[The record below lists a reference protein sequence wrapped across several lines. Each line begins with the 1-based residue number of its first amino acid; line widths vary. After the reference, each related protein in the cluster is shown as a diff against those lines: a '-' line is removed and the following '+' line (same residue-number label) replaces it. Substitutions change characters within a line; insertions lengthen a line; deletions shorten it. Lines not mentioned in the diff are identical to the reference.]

1 MSDDAAAPGANDLC
15 LTTPPGGIVLDPETK
30 SHIYRTMY
38 LAQQWELQLLRF
50 LDDGR
55 VSGFYHAGRG
65 HESLEVASMLAL
77 RADDYDH
84 RGCAHM
90 IAKGMNMVE
99 LYGDF
104 LGNDKGSTTG
114 LGAGIVHIAD
124 PAHGVLGQSG
134 TLGGGHVLA
143 AGAGLSIKIRKTDQ
157 VAVNFFG
164 DGAANRGTFHEG
176 ANVAGAWKLP
186 VIYILQNNG
195 WAISTPQSRVTAVE
209 SFAERAAGYG
219 MVGVSIDGMDPWL
232 VYETM
237 TAAVERARTGGG
249 PTLIEGM
256 VKRQRGHYEG
266 DPMTYRPDEEIE
278 AAKALDPVPA
288 TRQRLLDEG
297 VLDETAL
304 KSLELEVL
312 AEVEEAAVVA
322 QQGVLPGRERLD
334 QGVYA

>member
-1 MSDDAAAPGANDLC
+1 V
-15 LTTPPGGIVLDPETK
+15 LTPETK
-30 SHIYRTMY
+30 THIYRTMY
-38 LAQQWELQLLRF
+38 LAQQWEMQLLRF

-65 HESLEVASMLAL
+65 HEALEVASMLAL
-77 RADDYDH
+77 RTDDYLLYDH

-90 IAKGMNMVE
+90 IAKGMSMVE

-143 AGAGLSIKIRKTDQ
+143 AGAALSIKIRKTDQ

-186 VIYILQNNG
+186 MIYILQNNG
-195 WAISTPQSRVTAVE
+195 WAISTPQSRVTGVE
-209 SFAERAAGYG
+209 RFAERAAGYG
-219 MVGVSIDGMDPWL
+219 MVGVTIDGMDPWL
-232 VYETM
+232 VYATM
-237 TAAVERARTGGG
+237 TEAVERARTGGG
-249 PTLIEGM
+249 ATLIEGM
-256 VKRQRGHYEG
+256 VARQRGHYEG
-266 DPMTYRPDEEIE
+266 DPMTYRPDEEIAE
-278 AAKALDPVPA
+278 AKSLDPVPA
-288 TRQRLLDEG
+288 TRQRLIDEE
-297 VLDETAL
+297 VLDEAAL
-304 KSLELEVL
+304 SALESEVL
-312 AEVEEAAVVA
+312 AEVEAAAVEA
-322 QQGVLPGRERLD
+322 QRGVLPGRERLD

>member
-1 MSDDAAAPGANDLC
+1 M
-15 LTTPPGGIVLDPETK
+15 LTPEMKTL
-30 SHIYRTMY
+30 IYRTMY
-38 LAQQWELQLLRF
+38 RAQQWELHMLRF
-50 LDDGR
+50 LADGK

-65 HESLEVASMLAL
+65 HEALEVAATLAL
-77 RADDYDH
+77 RPDDYLLYDH

-90 IAKGMNMVE
+90 IAKGMSLVE
-99 LYGDF
+99 LFGDF
-104 LGNDKGSTTG
+104 LGNDKGSTRG

-124 PAHGVLGQSG
+124 PAHGILGQSG

-186 VIYILQNNG
+186 VVFVLQNNG

-219 MVGVSIDGMDPWL
+219 MTGVKIDGMDPWV
-232 VYETM
+232 VYTTM
-237 TAAVERARTGGG
+237 LEAVERARSGQG

-256 VKRQRGHYEG
+256 VERQRGHYEG
-266 DPMTYRPDEEIE
+266 DPMSYRPGADIE
-278 AAKALDPVPA
+278 RAKKLDPVPA
-288 TRQRLLDEG
+288 TRRRLIEEG
-297 VLDETAL
+297 VLDVDAVAAMEA
-304 KSLELEVL
+304 EVL
-312 AEVEEAAVVA
+312 AEIDAAAQEAL
-322 QQGVLPGRERLD
+322 QGRLPGRERLD
-334 QGVYA
+334 EGVYA